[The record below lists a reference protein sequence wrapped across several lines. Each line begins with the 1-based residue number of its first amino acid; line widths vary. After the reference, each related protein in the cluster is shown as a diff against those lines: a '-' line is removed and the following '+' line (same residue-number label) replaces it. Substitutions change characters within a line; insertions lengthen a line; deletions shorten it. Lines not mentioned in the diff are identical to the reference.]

1 MTACGAWFDIQG
13 YIIFVNLF
21 EDPSSDERR
30 RHLRSQGSKRQRE
43 VVESQRKE
51 SLCLIAPV
59 WRTNNPAN
67 SKFSAR
73 ARGAWRSGA

>member
-43 VVESQRKE
+43 RGRRVAERGKP
-51 SLCLIAPV
+51 LFDCTCLEDKQPC
-59 WRTNNPAN
+59 
-67 SKFSAR
+67 K
-73 ARGAWRSGA
+73 